1 MIFYGLFSTSLR
13 DQSSGV
19 LKDAL
24 CKLLK
29 NFSRAEISPFYNL
42 NRLNFLNGLNSF
54 KSSKRSD

>member
-42 NRLNFLNGLNSF
+42 NRLDVLDSF

>member
-24 CKLLK
+24 CRLLK
-29 NFSRAEISPFYNL
+29 NFSEPRS
-42 NRLNFLNGLNSF
+42 RLFTTWTAWTFWTVWTVL
-54 KSSKRSD
+54 